1 MLSSDKL
8 KGTAWVQTKRLIN
21 GLDGEP
27 VKVGTKVNLPLA
39 MAHEAV
45 SNGAADFCEAPKAKS
60 DDGAGG
66 AK

>member
-8 KGTAWVQTKRLIN
+8 KGTAWVQTKRLMN
-21 GLDGEP
+21 GLDGET

-45 SNGAADFCEAPKAKS
+45 HNGSADWCEAPKAKS
-60 DDGAGG
+60 DGEAGG
-66 AK
+66 GK